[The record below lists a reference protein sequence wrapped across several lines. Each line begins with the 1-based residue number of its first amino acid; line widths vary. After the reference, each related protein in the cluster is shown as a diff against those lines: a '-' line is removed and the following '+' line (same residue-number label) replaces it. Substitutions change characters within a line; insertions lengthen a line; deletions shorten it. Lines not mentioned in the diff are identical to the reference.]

1 MKKLL
6 YIIHF
11 FVGTLSSAALFA
23 AEEVHTTHSI
33 NALNDIVYPWINF
46 IILLALLIYYLKNPA
61 KDFFLARSKKI
72 AQEIEQAAHEKHDAE
87 ARYLN
92 YDRRLK
98 NIGTEMDALLQTLK
112 KEGELARQ
120 KIVEEAQSSSKRI
133 EEISRWIVNQEI
145 RKAKESLKEKAVQII
160 AERAE
165 QLVKDKLQA
174 QDRQTLM
181 DKALNKLEGAA

>member
-46 IILLALLIYYLKNPA
+46 IILLALLIYFLKNPA